1 MLELIFQGFMEW
13 AYGLTLE
20 CWEYFSSSLLS
31 IMSMDYAYMKSHVPV
46 MVSIAQVLLAVGWAL
61 LIGNLVFQALKSMAV
76 GLGFEG
82 EDPKLLFTRTFVFA
96 FLLMASPQI
105 CEVGLS
111 LTARIIELLEIP
123 DAIDVTLVDEG
134 AFGSLNAAWLL
145 VIIFGLIIMFKVFR
159 LLLEI
164 AERYVILAVL
174 TMTAPL
180 AFAMGGSKSTSEIFG
195 GWCRMF
201 GSMCTLM
208 VTNVIFFKM
217 LLSVL
222 SNVPSGLDIIPWI
235 VLVLTIVKVARKADA
250 IITRIGLNPAITG
263 DSLGRGFPGTLTYMV
278 MRSATSHITKTI
290 GKSTG
295 KGDLFGHA
303 FRYISYYQGHR
314 QIYRKGQQRSCV
326 RLDYRR
332 AAYRRRSVRSAQCCR
347 SYCKLSGLSSHTA
360 AEYFAGGGWTWLCF
374 SA

>member
-145 VIIFGLIIMFKVFR
+145 VIIFGLIIMQVTR
-159 LLLEI
+159 GI
-164 AERYVILAVL
+164 PR
-174 TMTAPL
+174 
-180 AFAMGGSKSTSEIFG
+180 
-195 GWCRMF
+195 
-201 GSMCTLM
+201 
-208 VTNVIFFKM
+208 VTNGC
-217 LLSVL
+217 SV
-222 SNVPSGLDIIPWI
+222 
-235 VLVLTIVKVARKADA
+235 T
-250 IITRIGLNPAITG
+250 
-263 DSLGRGFPGTLTYMV
+263 
-278 MRSATSHITKTI
+278 
-290 GKSTG
+290 
-295 KGDLFGHA
+295 
-303 FRYISYYQGHR
+303 
-314 QIYRKGQQRSCV
+314 
-326 RLDYRR
+326 
-332 AAYRRRSVRSAQCCR
+332 
-347 SYCKLSGLSSHTA
+347 
-360 AEYFAGGGWTWLCF
+360 
-374 SA
+374 